1 MNGCRQAY
9 LVAAGKLSLPWRDQ
23 KSYLANLPG
32 RCPGVFQLSC
42 PPALSLPWRDQKSYP
57 ARLPCDCRVEQEKKV
72 ACQSVV
78 CEGALCSVDDFLVEY
93 DHLVVSVGQPPT
105 RAPRPGYTP
114 RDSDKRKR

>member
-1 MNGCRQAY
+1 MTRFHRCRQAY
-9 LVAAGKLSLPWRDQ
+9 LMAADKLPM
-23 KSYLANLPG
+23 
-32 RCPGVFQLSC
+32 
-42 PPALSLPWRDQKSYP
+42 SYP

-105 RAPRPGYTP
+105 RAPRLGYTP
-114 RDSDKRKR
+114 RDSDKRKC